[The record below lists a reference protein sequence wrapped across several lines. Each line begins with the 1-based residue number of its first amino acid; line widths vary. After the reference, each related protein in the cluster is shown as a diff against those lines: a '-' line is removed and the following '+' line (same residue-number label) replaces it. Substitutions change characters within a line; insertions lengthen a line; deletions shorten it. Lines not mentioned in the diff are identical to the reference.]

1 MRARWGA
8 LFAGEVDPLV
18 YAALRIGVATLVLV
32 RIADWTAPLL
42 SLDHHGWVRGLDHA
56 PSDDPAAA
64 PALHMPLLGGLP
76 SAHSTF
82 AAALAWARAPLAVL
96 VLLGL
101 RPRPAALA
109 LGVSG
114 YLLMALDASRY
125 FHHLHLLWLSCG
137 LVALT
142 PCDARL
148 SLWPRRLAGAPRWP
162 LTLWR
167 FQALVIYAAAGLA
180 KLDPRWLDGT
190 SLRAIAERYPFE
202 GALWDAGL
210 GAVGHAGMA
219 IAIAAWELA
228 LVPLLAW
235 RRTRLVGAALGLALH
250 VVLDSTTMVSTFGAS
265 MALFLVTFLPWE
277 VSRAP
282 RPADRTAT

>member
-1 MRARWGA
+1 MRVAEAMRARWDA

-101 RPRPAALA
+101 RAMKAHAHEPPTRPAGSA
-109 LGVSG
+109 LGVGLLHGAAGAHHLFAVLPGLLLEPTEAIVYLGG
-114 YLLMALDASRY
+114 YL
-125 FHHLHLLWLSCG
+125 
-137 LVALT
+137 VA
-142 PCDARL
+142 AV
-148 SLWPRRLAGAPRWP
+148 LAM
-162 LTLWR
+162 
-167 FQALVIYAAAGLA
+167 AAAG
-180 KLDPRWLDGT
+180 
-190 SLRAIAERYPFE
+190 AI
-202 GALWDAGL
+202 
-210 GAVGHAGMA
+210 V
-219 IAIAAWELA
+219 
-228 LVPLLAW
+228 
-235 RRTRLVGAALGLALH
+235 ALGLRNRDSAARVRVHRLLGAGA
-250 VVLDSTTMVSTFGAS
+250 VLTGVCWIGLSLG
-265 MALFLVTFLPWE
+265 
-277 VSRAP
+277 
-282 RPADRTAT
+282 